1 MSKDRESE
9 LLKLIEDLKS
19 ENEYLKST
27 ISKDI
32 AKENDTI
39 NENDKNE
46 NSKYPLT
53 LEEYRRY
60 GRQMT
65 VPELGISGQMKL
77 KNSKVLVIG
86 AGGLG
91 CPSLMY
97 LVGCGIGTIGI
108 VDHDRVDISNLHR
121 QVLHSTETV
130 GMLKCESAKMKLNKL
145 NPNVEIITYPV
156 AIANDNIF
164 KIMENYDLVLDCT
177 DTPATRY
184 LINDAAVLLGKTIVS
199 GSGLK
204 TECQLSI
211 LNFENEG
218 PCYRCFYPT
227 PPPPN
232 SVTSCSDGG
241 VIGSVIGLMGVMMA
255 TEAIKVLTNF
265 YTLENF
271 KPFLSLYSA
280 YGPQQGIRTFKMRGR
295 SPKCCICNKETRSIT
310 KEFIESGELNYS
322 VFCGKVNYNILSQ
335 EERIDVT
342 KLNDRITNNNS
353 NNSLE
358 NQLIIDVR
366 TKEQFDIISL
376 PNSINIP
383 LSKLTK
389 IKSLEELKEKSKP
402 ITEINDKTNYYV
414 ICRYGNDS
422 QLAVNYLKNE
432 LKLDN
437 VKDVTGGLNSWSHYI
452 DDKFPVY

>member
-1 MSKDRESE
+1 MSEDRESE
-9 LLKLIEDLKS
+9 LLKIIEDLKS

-27 ISKDI
+27 ISKNS
-32 AKENDTI
+32 KNENDTI
-39 NENDKNE
+39 NINVKDESSE
-46 NSKYPLT
+46 YPLT

-65 VPELGISGQMKL
+65 VPELGISGQLKL
-77 KNSKVLVIG
+77 KASKVLVIG

-108 VDHDRVDISNLHR
+108 VDHDIVDISNLHR

-130 GMLKCESAKMKLNKL
+130 GMLKCDSAKKALNKL
-145 NPNVEIITYPV
+145 NPNVEIVTHPV

-211 LNFENEG
+211 LNFENQG

-265 YTLENF
+265 YTSDNF

-280 YGPQQGIRTFKMRGR
+280 YGPQQGLRTFKMRGR
-295 SPKCCICNKETRSIT
+295 SPKCCICNRETRSIN
-310 KEFIESGELNYS
+310 KELIESGALNYS

-335 EERIDVT
+335 EERIDVMQ
-342 KLNDRITNNNS
+342 LNDLISKNNEN
-353 NNSLE
+353 LE
-358 NQLIIDVR
+358 TPLIIDVR

-376 PNSINIP
+376 SNSINIP
-383 LSKLTK
+383 LPKLTK
-389 IKSLEELKEKSKP
+389 IKTLEELKGAYKSDSRV
-402 ITEINDKTNYYV
+402 NDKTNYYV

-422 QLAVNYLKNE
+422 QLATDYLKNE

-437 VKDVTGGLNSWSHYI
+437 VKDVTGGLNSWSHYV